1 MMTILIF
8 ISFNFILFIIGRGF
22 LILINLSSQNFNDIE
37 NKRYLNI
44 ELKYYFPIL
53 ALFLIGN
60 LTVLINF
67 FLPVKQQ
74 YLLLISFIL
83 ILLNLKNLSSTF
95 THQLKFYY
103 FVFFPALLSISS
115 YSIKFASDAGLYHLN
130 TQAWI
135 RQEKIHLGLASLHSR
150 YGYSSIYDY
159 ISSNFWL
166 DNNFILLQFLNLI
179 FINLFFFLLFRNLV
193 MEKNSYLKNLSFLIV
208 LLGSLDN
215 FGFGGGRNGFIDLEA
230 VTKFDSV
237 FAIMFLITTMGLI
250 QLIKENKKSD
260 EYFIL
265 LTCFLIFSIQ
275 LRVFGYV
282 LLILYLIYIFKN
294 LKLLPKYFKNKNF
307 VLLSGFYLFWMIKN
321 LLISGCLIFPQPK
334 TCIKN
339 FTWTNIN
346 IAVRES
352 MDLQNFHISF
362 NLNEGVLIW
371 FQNWIT
377 KPINKSVF
385 FNYLLSL
392 LIIFIVNK
400 ILFKINNSTL
410 IKFPIFLGVFYSFS
424 LIIWVFSSPGIRFIL
439 GLLMFSLYF
448 ISYKYDDFEPR
459 FQVIRKLQS
468 YIFLAPFIFSIIFLL
483 RIEFYATF
491 LESFREFSIINIPS
505 VEYIKNPYGW
515 GVVNTENSSSCWVN
529 IECIPEKANVILIED
544 VYNSFQLIENNK

>member
-1 MMTILIF
+1 MTILIF
-8 ISFNFILFIIGRGF
+8 ISFNFIVFLIGRGF
-22 LILINLSSQNFNDIE
+22 LILINLSSQNFNNIE
-37 NKRYLNI
+37 NKKYLNI

-60 LTVLINF
+60 LTVIINF

-74 YLLLISFIL
+74 YLLFISFIL
-83 ILLNLKNLSSTF
+83 VLLNLKNINSTF

-103 FVFFPALLSISS
+103 FIFFPALLSISS

-150 YGYSSIYDY
+150 YGYSSIFDY

-166 DNNFILLQFLNLI
+166 DNNFILLHFLNLI

-193 MEKNSYLKNLSFLIV
+193 MKKNSYLKNISFLIV
-208 LLGSLDN
+208 LFGSLDN

-237 FAIMFLITTMGLI
+237 FAIMFLITTLGLI
-250 QLIKENKKSD
+250 QLLEENKKND

-282 LLILYLIYIFKN
+282 LLILYLIYIFKY
-294 LKLLPKYFKNKNF
+294 LKFLPKYFKNKNF

-334 TCIKN
+334 TCINN
-339 FTWTNIN
+339 FSWTNIN

-352 MDLQNFHISF
+352 IDLQNFHISF

-371 FQNWIT
+371 FKNWIS
-377 KPINKSVF
+377 KPINSSVLL
-385 FNYLLSL
+385 NYLFSF
-392 LIIFIVNK
+392 LIIFIANK
-400 ILFKINNSTL
+400 LLFKSNNSTL

-424 LIIWVFSSPGIRFIL
+424 LILWVLTSPGIRFIL
-439 GLLMFSLYF
+439 GLFMFSLYF
-448 ISYKYDDFEPR
+448 ISYKYDDFDLR
-459 FQVIRKLQS
+459 YQSIRKFQS
-468 YIFLAPFIFSIIFLL
+468 FIFLAPFIFSIIFLL
-483 RIEFYATF
+483 RIEFYKTF
-491 LESFREFSIINIPS
+491 LESFEEFSIINIPY
-505 VEYIKNPYGW
+505 VEYTKNPYGW
-515 GVVNTENSSSCWVN
+515 GLINIDNSSSCWVN
-529 IECIPEKANVILIED
+529 IECIPEKANVIINEGN
-544 VYNSFQLIENNK
+544 YNSFQLKEKGGE